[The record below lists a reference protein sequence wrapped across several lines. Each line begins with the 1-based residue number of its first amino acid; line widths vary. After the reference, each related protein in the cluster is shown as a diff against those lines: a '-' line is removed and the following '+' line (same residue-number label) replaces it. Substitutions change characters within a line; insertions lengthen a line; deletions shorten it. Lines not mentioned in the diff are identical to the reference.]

1 MPVVEHEEEEERA
14 RSAAYTLGK
23 ELNSEQV
30 EWLKKTLSEDAHDL
44 ISRLELF
51 GYYQYK
57 QSQDQEARSAWFEQL
72 VALIDSYPGE
82 CGYVAT
88 IIMNSSGKLT
98 AEEFK
103 EVSALWQKKI
113 EEAPNDGTV
122 YGNAG
127 SFLIWRDLESASN
140 LLEKAQELEPGNVR
154 WPAHLAL
161 FNFMAFQKGNADK
174 RDVFAARTIK
184 NSQRSVDLGS
194 PTPWLDLEH
203 IALCALHLGDYATV
217 SEAAQRLQALDIHI
231 AHSQSANAFLG
242 LAALAQ
248 NDLENAKALLLK
260 REDGYLS
267 QGHFWRLA
275 QGLLQAGEKQAVLDT
290 IDLYSDKLSKSTVD
304 RWKEEILGGGTPD
317 FSEHF

>member
-23 ELNSEQV
+23 ELNAEQV

-57 QSQDQEARSAWFEQL
+57 QGSDGEARAAWFEQL

-82 CGYVAT
+82 SGYVAT
-88 IIMNSSGKLT
+88 IVMNSSGKLT
-98 AEEFK
+98 AEEFNQ
-103 EVSALWQKKI
+103 VADLWQKKI
-113 EEAPNDGTV
+113 ADSPNDGTI

-127 SFLIWRDLESASN
+127 SFLIWRDLETASS

-161 FNFMAFQKGNADK
+161 FNFMAFQKGSEDK
-174 RDVFAARTIK
+174 REVFASRTIK
-184 NSQRSVDLGS
+184 NSRRSVELGS

-203 IALCALHLGDYATV
+203 IALCALYLKDFDTV
-217 SEAAQRLQALDIHI
+217 KEAAEKLASLNIHI
-231 AHSQSANAFLG
+231 AHTQSANAFLG
-242 LAALAQ
+242 LAALEQ
-248 NDLENAKALLLK
+248 NDIAQAKQLLLK

-275 QGLLQAGEKQAVLDT
+275 KALLDAGEKQTVLET
-290 IDLYSDKLSKSTVD
+290 IELYSDKLSKSTID
-304 RWKEEILGGGTPD
+304 RWKDDIAGGGSPD
-317 FSEHF
+317 FSEQF